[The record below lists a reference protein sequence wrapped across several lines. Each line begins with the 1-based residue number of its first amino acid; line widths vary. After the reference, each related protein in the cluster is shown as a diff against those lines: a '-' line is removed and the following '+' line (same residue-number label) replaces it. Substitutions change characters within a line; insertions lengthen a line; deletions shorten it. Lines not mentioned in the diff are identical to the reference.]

1 MAVVQMQFVGYG
13 GGDSWV
19 RFGSLGCKVMI
30 LFYFIF
36 WLVVVIRLWVWWL
49 LAMEIVAWLGCGDGC
64 A

>member
-1 MAVVQMQFVGYG
+1 MQFVGHD
-13 GGDSWV
+13 GGDLWV

-36 WLVVVIRLWVWWL
+36 WLVVVMRLWVWWL